1 MFADKIIAAQV
12 LASRPSN
19 NQQPGIVA
27 PHRAPMASI
36 ACEECGTFNRTDTK
50 CDCQMEPAE
59 LATVKMGRA
68 IRSPKIAAAMAPL
81 EPVVKN
87 LLSGNVGDVVD
98 RLTLFGGSVGEL
110 VILTIA
116 FHIETRLTVRRALRA
131 LLEESLIDL
140 EEEAGPEA

>member
-1 MFADKIIAAQV
+1 
-12 LASRPSN
+12 
-19 NQQPGIVA
+19 
-27 PHRAPMASI
+27 
-36 ACEECGTFNRTDTK
+36 
-50 CDCQMEPAE
+50 MEPAE